1 METSYGIEEEDALCS
16 VIFFHKSENLY
27 MVEIW
32 DACICYIR
40 IFVTAAEKDDF
51 FAKWYLGFL
60 VQAASLHQADSLV
73 RIARTLTAFVRH
85 GTEEPTIDERAER
98 TLDDDRRW
106 QEGEERW
113 RRKEKV

>member
-1 METSYGIEEEDALCS
+1 
-16 VIFFHKSENLY
+16 

-85 GTEEPTIDERAER
+85 GTEETTIDERAER